1 MQQFTV
7 DPQETETS
15 GRDFSDRQTELAAH
29 HWNRAKSLARAREE
43 GVDLNDAHWAVVMFL
58 RGHYLEHGLP
68 IAARATAKA
77 LNIHFAVQGGNPY
90 LHQLFPGGPVTQGS
104 RFANVR
110 TPAYAT
116 DPSFGTSY

>member
-1 MQQFTV
+1 MQQFRV

-15 GRDFSDRQTELAAH
+15 GRNQDDRAGELAAQR
-29 HWNRAKSLARAREE
+29 WNRVKALALAKEE
-43 GVDLNDAHWAVVMFL
+43 NVEFNDGHWAVVMFL
-58 RGHYLEHGLP
+58 RRHYLEHGLP
-68 IAARATAKA
+68 VAARVTAKA
-77 LNIHFAVQGGNPY
+77 LRLHFAAQGGNKY
-90 LHQLFPGGPVTQGS
+90 LRQLFPGGPVAQGS

>member
-1 MQQFTV
+1 
-7 DPQETETS
+7 
-15 GRDFSDRQTELAAH
+15 
-29 HWNRAKSLARAREE
+29 
-43 GVDLNDAHWAVVMFL
+43 
-58 RGHYLEHGLP
+58 LP
-68 IAARATAKA
+68 IAARVTAKA
-77 LNIHFAVQGGNPY
+77 LKTRFAVQGGNSY

>member
-1 MQQFTV
+1 MQQFIV

-15 GRDFSDRQTELAAH
+15 GRDHGDRLTELAEQR
-29 HWNRAKSLARAREE
+29 WSRNKSAALADGE
-43 GVDLNDAHWAVVMFL
+43 GIALSDGHWAVVMFL
-58 RGHYLEHGLP
+58 RQHYLRHGLP
-68 IAARATAKA
+68 IAARVTANA
-77 LNIHFAVQGGNPY
+77 LKKRFLRQGGNKY
-90 LHQLFPGGPVTQGS
+90 LHRLFPGGPVAQGS

>member
-1 MQQFTV
+1 MKQFTA
-7 DPQETETS
+7 DPQETETF
-15 GRDFSDRQTELAAH
+15 GREHGDRHTELAGQQ
-29 HWNRAKSLARAREE
+29 WTRTKSRALAQAE
-43 GVDLNDAHWAVVMFL
+43 GIELNDEHWAVVMFL

-68 IAARATAKA
+68 GAARLTARA
-77 LNIHFAVQGGNPY
+77 LKSHFSAQGGNPY
-90 LHQLFPGGPVTQGS
+90 LHRLFPGGPVTQGS

>member
-15 GRDFSDRQTELAAH
+15 GRDHSDRQTELAGQR
-29 HWNRAKSLARAREE
+29 WNRAKSLALAEGE
-43 GVDLNDAHWAVVMFL
+43 GVDFNDGHWAVVMFL

-68 IAARATAKA
+68 IAARITAKA
-77 LNIHFAVQGGNPY
+77 LKNHFAVQGGNSY